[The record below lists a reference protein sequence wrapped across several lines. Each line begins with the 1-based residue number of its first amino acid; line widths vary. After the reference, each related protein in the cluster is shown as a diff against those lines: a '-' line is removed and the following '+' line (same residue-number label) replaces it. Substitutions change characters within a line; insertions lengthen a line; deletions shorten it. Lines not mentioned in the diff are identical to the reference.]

1 MPSSTHRKLTRK
13 ELKQPDEFETLLDEI
28 GAFFVNN
35 LQQILIASGI
45 VLAVGAIVASI
56 YFYERHR
63 DEVAGSSFYSALQQL
78 RDNNYKAAA
87 TSFEALAEAEPN
99 RRVGHLAHFYLASA
113 YIGENDL
120 PKARDA
126 LVQFVTEEHDPLY
139 TNLAL
144 TNLGVVYERMGDF
157 RKAAGAYGQAASVP
171 GPEQQRAEL
180 GVARV
185 LVKVGDKS
193 GAIAAYRGFLAAH
206 PFAQQRGDALES
218 LAMLGAQP
226 EWNAPGV
233 GAPISPG
240 PAAAAPF
247 LPPSAAGATSAAAAS
262 AASTPAKH

>member
-13 ELKQPDEFETLLDEI
+13 ELKQPDEFETLLDDI

-45 VLAVGAIVASI
+45 ILAVGAIVASI
-56 YFYERHR
+56 YFYEHHR
-63 DEVAGSSFYSALQQL
+63 DETAGNNFYAALQQL
-78 RDNNYKAAA
+78 KSNNYKAAA
-87 TSFEALAEAEPN
+87 ASFEALAEAEPN

-126 LVQFVTEEHDPLY
+126 LVQFVAEEHDPLY

-144 TNLGVVYERMGDF
+144 TNLGVIYERMGDF
-157 RKAAGAYGQAASVP
+157 RKAAGAYGQAASVS

-180 GVARV
+180 SVARV
-185 LVKVGDKS
+185 LAKAGDKS
-193 GAIAAYRGFLAAH
+193 GAIAAYRGFLAGH
-206 PFAQQRGDALES
+206 PFAQQRSDALES

-226 EWNAPGV
+226 ERNAPGLA
-233 GAPISPG
+233 API
-240 PAAAAPF
+240 
-247 LPPSAAGATSAAAAS
+247 AAGAAGVAAPVVPASPAAAS

>member
-28 GAFFVNN
+28 GAFFVEN

-63 DEVAGSSFYSALQQL
+63 DERAGDNFYTALQQL

-87 TSFEALAEAEPN
+87 ASFEALAAAEPG
-99 RRVGHLAHFYLASA
+99 RRVGHLAHFYLAGA
-113 YIGENDL
+113 YLGENDL

-126 LVQFVTEEHDPLY
+126 LVQFVAEEHDPLY

-144 TNLGVVYERMGDF
+144 TNLGVIYERMGDY
-157 RKAAGAYGQAASVP
+157 RKAAAAYGQAASVP
-171 GPEQQRAEL
+171 GPEQLRDEL
-180 GVARV
+180 AVARV
-185 LVKVGDKS
+185 LAKAGDKP
-193 GAIAAYRGFLAAH
+193 GAIAAYRGFLAQH
-206 PFAQQRGDALES
+206 PFAQQRFDALES

-226 EWNAPGV
+226 EAGAEGI
-233 GAPISPG
+233 GAPIAAGPI
-240 PAAAAPF
+240 PAAPYVPA
-247 LPPSAAGATSAAAAS
+247 SATAAAS
-262 AASTPAKH
+262 ATAKPIPASRKH

>member
-13 ELKQPDEFETLLDEI
+13 ELKQPDEFESLLDDI

-45 VLAVGAIVASI
+45 ILAVGAIVASI

-63 DEVAGSSFYSALQQL
+63 DETAGDNFYSALQQL
-78 RDNNYKAAA
+78 RDTNYKAAA
-87 TSFEALAEAEPN
+87 TGFEALADAEPN
-99 RRVGHLAHFYLASA
+99 RRIGRLARFYLASA

-144 TNLGVVYERMGDF
+144 TNLGVVYERMGDY
-157 RKAAGAYGQAASVP
+157 RKAAGSYGQAASVP

-180 GVARV
+180 GIARV
-185 LVKVGDKS
+185 LAKAGDKS
-193 GAIAAYRGFLAAH
+193 AAIAAYRGFLAAH

-218 LAMLGAQP
+218 LAMLGVQP
-226 EWNAPGV
+226 EANAPGV
-233 GAPISPG
+233 GMPIAPVPASAVPISPA
-240 PAAAAPF
+240 PAK
-247 LPPSAAGATSAAAAS
+247 AAAS
-262 AASTPAKH
+262 AASTPASH